1 VNLCFLCLHLT
12 MSLIPSNANSLG
24 LNGLKQA
31 FSTIKSALDDR
42 DNWEMLASNHEASQV
57 ASAKGT
63 SQARLTSGRSSSSS
77 FGGMI
82 PTNHTDLKVKP
93 LKVTNLPSRIP
104 RGIASQVVYDVVK
117 IDSQFTTSATSIVE
131 INDSFSL
138 SQHPQYALWTQ
149 LFDQWGI
156 VQASITYSSLF
167 LEGSG
172 IAPVM
177 LYTAIDFDNASPVNS
192 VASIEDFGS
201 CVAKSFGLN
210 QRITRT
216 VRPCVKDAIIPNA
229 SQGVIRQWCDS
240 SYPTATHYGLRM
252 IAGIDP
258 AGSYQIQKTTCIV
271 FCFRNCI

>member
-1 VNLCFLCLHLT
+1 
-12 MSLIPSNANSLG
+12 MSIVPSASGGQLG
-24 LNGLKQA
+24 LSGLKQA
-31 FSTIKSALDDR
+31 LSSIKSALDDR
-42 DNWEMLASNHEASQV
+42 DNWEMLASDHESKQV
-57 ASAKGT
+57 AQMAKVPL
-63 SQARLTSGRSSSSS
+63 SQKSRLGSSGGRSSG

-82 PTNHTDLKVKP
+82 PTNRSDLKVKP
-93 LKVTNLPSRIP
+93 LKNTNLPSTIP
-104 RGIASQVVYDVVK
+104 RNIASQIIYDVVK
-117 IDSQFTTSATSIVE
+117 IDSQFSTSGTSIVE

-138 SQHPQYALWTQ
+138 APHPQVASWVA
-149 LFDQWGI
+149 LFDQWGV

-177 LYTAIDFDNASPVNS
+177 LYTAIDFDNATALNS
-192 VASIEDFGS
+192 VASIEDYGS

-216 VRPCVKDAIIPNA
+216 VKPCVKDTLNPN
-229 SQGVIRQWCDS
+229 SGQGVTRQWCDTA
-240 SYPTATHYGLRM
+240 YPGILHYGLRM
-252 IAGIDP
+252 IAGVDP